1 MKIAPS
7 VYFLGVFGLVTYVES
22 TYYCSGSGDPC
33 TQASTL
39 FENYARTEN
48 CKHDGVHSPCDRY
61 ITPGWYVTDNPILD
75 QCPDLLSCG
84 AVYPVW
90 FNGSLPTSGDGIVT
104 EKLCKT
110 GFFDCCTRTY
120 DIQIKNCGT
129 HYVYCLPAL
138 DACPERICF
147 GTNGS
152 CEYPTTTTPTTT
164 STIPTTTTESKYV
177 PSKDYNDLKS
187 KYIVAIVTVVLL
199 VAVISAVTGAIIFY
213 VYKKKKQ
220 EREVRQSKVTLPGN
234 EFERSSTPV
243 ESNTPPFMHFQSSNK
258 HY

>member
-177 PSKDYNDLKS
+177 PSKDYNERKNKNERCDKAKLRFLVMNSSGHRPLLK
-187 KYIVAIVTVVLL
+187 AILPL
-199 VAVISAVTGAIIFY
+199 SCISSPVI
-213 VYKKKKQ
+213 
-220 EREVRQSKVTLPGN
+220 
-234 EFERSSTPV
+234 
-243 ESNTPPFMHFQSSNK
+243 NTTNQDTQFI
-258 HY
+258 